1 MAQLQLAT
9 LQLSESSNDK
19 CITVATSSQGD
30 LVVETNNVKWFKSG
44 RLFRSFCFDDQEVIY
59 ASFVSF
65 DSVGP
70 SDENH
75 VSTVIVLKDSIHI
88 YNEFRGTSVLWL
100 PFVVTNALQFA
111 KGLILQRDTRRSG
124 KSLNGPRFLTLID
137 PLMDFG
143 LVVTT
148 DLSSISPSE
157 CLVSVARSPNSS
169 LYLTHSPT
177 DGRFVIYHSRQLTH
191 SKKYSKT
198 SRHSST
204 RRRSSSI
211 FPRSD
216 DQLSDNDMSTNLE
229 NTLAYSRG
237 EKAIALDRMSSGGD
251 AGNDGEYTNYDF
263 SSLRK
268 DIMLTE
274 VKAIDTEPV
283 QVSDVVAQQLSFF
296 DREAIVIFNRK
307 TNVLQVHMFVKAS
320 GPVER
325 PQPIDAVEYHVKD
338 LIINTDCSAAE
349 GCTILVRDSNDRV
362 VLLNPFVGV
371 SVPLD
376 ICSSNSEQLSWSG
389 TNRVK
394 CGSIDKLL
402 VLEPKTHLMNNCL
415 NLLSIFFDG
424 NSYEILRLRWA
435 LAYSQFYGDELT
447 AFTTVVASVI
457 SEFSSLSSL
466 DEENGDS
473 SQITFQSSVWDW
485 VAESTPKKRSPVFT
499 RKVVDTAHQL
509 VEELPIDS
517 SIERV
522 TYLTLA
528 LHIFREDRKL
538 DISCSE
544 DVKWLGE
551 LVGQLV
557 TSLKWPDSWCHY
569 YGVDINQ
576 GEQFVPPLAEPPN
589 LLASLAA
596 LCYKVDTDY
605 VCLSALVGGES
616 TLDEELT
623 PCTQVAIKA
632 FELLSMDL
640 PTAEDFVHLLIEA
653 GLTKQM
659 LARFPEGVAI
669 PILNVI
675 HMCKSESPISSDPA
689 FLELIDRDDL
699 ARVAQGVEHV
709 NLKPV
714 QSGTSGGAR
723 EIQGI
728 LASLNNPEATS
739 AWDEQVEADRV
750 AVARQ
755 VFSSDRRFY
764 EASKL
769 LQTSKVQST
778 TLVIPPDCNEHE
790 ALTLQKEV
798 AKTIAMRTFTVPL
811 GRSSLFFS
819 ARVPLTTERFPIPKL
834 NFNVLLRPDN
844 VTVPLDKSLLSEDS
858 TAWGYFHNGVSSGLS
873 VSRGARDISGN
884 WVAFNRP
891 QQLNAQ
897 HAGFLLGLG
906 LNGHMKNVEEW
917 HIFNYLG
924 PKHTLTSIGLLL
936 GMSVSLMGTM
946 DAKLTKVLSVHI
958 GALLPVGSNDL
969 NVGGSMQT
977 AGLVGIGFLYLGS
990 QHRRMTEMLAG
1001 EIGRDATDG
1010 DVILD
1015 EGYRLGAGISLGL
1028 INLGEGEAF
1037 SKGAT
1042 TSKLISLATP
1052 IRDIQ
1057 NPNFLDS
1064 PTSGA
1069 IYALMLIFMKTNN
1082 QGIASKL
1089 VPPESEPMLEYVRP
1103 DLLLLRA
1110 LAANIIMWDQIG
1122 SSVSWVEGQIASS
1135 LRRKYTLKSIKTL
1148 NSDMLSY
1155 MNIIAGNCFAL
1166 ALKHASTANE
1176 HAKSTLLH
1184 YLDEFMRLATLPTES
1199 HDQKLTQLGVINTQ
1213 DCLALSLA
1221 IVMVGTGDLD
1231 TFRRLRILHGRAGSE
1246 VPYGSF
1252 MATHLAMGTLF
1263 LGGGQF
1269 AFARSNLAIASLLI
1283 AFYPLFPSSMQDNR
1297 SHLQALRHFWVLAA
1311 EPRCLIVRNINNG
1324 QSCSESVTVTLKDGP
1339 PVVCQAP
1346 CLLPELDTI
1355 KALAITAPHVLP
1367 VHIDFEESPAY
1378 LESFKKTQTIYVKNV
1393 SDETSHI
1400 PAGVALRSDS
1410 DHFEVNND
1418 TLSGKLLRLQ
1428 VFQKSANRDLALF
1441 SNHAASSAHVGSLAP
1456 LLADM
1461 QYTLELTATNP
1472 TLFDDMWNLRLLIA
1486 HYSGIDSSQATFLPP
1501 VCVEKLKLLLRG
1513 ARAKM
1518 CLKRYGKTFSTP
1530 LGPLLNVGLCKRLD
1544 ILVIK
1549 LPTKD
1554 DGMLISCIQHLI
1566 SLLTSNCLATPKEE
1580 RLVATYICVLLPRV
1594 IEHLAHHPASPQL
1607 EATLRSALR
1616 WARAYS

>member
-1 MAQLQLAT
+1 MEQLRLAT
-9 LQLSESSNDK
+9 LQLSESSNDESA
-19 CITVATSSQGD
+19 TMATSSQGD
-30 LVVETNNVKWFKSG
+30 LVVETNKVRWFKSG

-70 SDENH
+70 SDDYH
-75 VSTVIVLKDSIHI
+75 VSTVIVLKDTIHI
-88 YNEFRGTSVLWL
+88 YNEFRGTTVLWL

-177 DGRFVIYHSRQLTH
+177 EGRFVIYHSRQLTH

-211 FPRSD
+211 FPRSE

-283 QVSDVVAQQLSFF
+283 QMSEVIAQQLSFF
-296 DREAIVIFNRK
+296 DREAIAIFNRK
-307 TNVLQVHMFVKAS
+307 TSVLQVHMFVKAS

-325 PQPIDAVEYHVKD
+325 PQPIDAVEYQVRD
-338 LIINTDCSAAE
+338 LITSTDCSAVE
-349 GCTILVRDSNDRV
+349 GCNLLVRDINDRV

-376 ICSSNSEQLSWSG
+376 INYTNAQHLSWSG
-389 TNRVK
+389 TNRVQ
-394 CGSIDKLL
+394 CGLTEKMLI
-402 VLEPKTHLMNNCL
+402 LEPKTHLMNNCL

-424 NSYEILRLRWA
+424 NSYEVLRLRWA

-447 AFTTVVASVI
+447 AFSTVVASVI
-457 SEFSSLSSL
+457 SEFSKLNAP
-466 DEENGDS
+466 DQEGDDPS
-473 SQITFQSSVWDW
+473 HITFQSSVWDW
-485 VAESTPKKRSPVFT
+485 VAESTPKRTTVFT
-499 RKVVDTAHQL
+499 TRVVETALQL

-522 TYLTLA
+522 TYLILA

-551 LVGQLV
+551 LMGQLV
-557 TSLKWPDSWCHY
+557 TSLKWPDSWCLY

-576 GEQFVPPLAEPPN
+576 GGEYYRFMPLTTSINTETFVPPLADPPN

-616 TLDEELT
+616 SVDEELT
-623 PCTQVAIKA
+623 PRTQVAIKA

-699 ARVAQGVEHV
+699 GRMAQGVEHV
-709 NLKPV
+709 NLKPTV
-714 QSGTSGGAR
+714 SSTSGGAR

-728 LASLNNPEATS
+728 LASLNNPESTS

-790 ALTLQKEV
+790 ALTMQKEV

-906 LNGHMKNVEEW
+906 LNGHMKSVEEW

-1028 INLGEGEAF
+1028 INLGEGEEL

-1089 VPPESEPMLEYVRP
+1089 APPESEPMLEYVRP

-1110 LAANIIMWDQIG
+1110 LAANIIMWDHIG
-1122 SSVSWVEGQIASS
+1122 SSVSWVEGQISAS
-1135 LRRKYTLKSIKTL
+1135 LRRKYTLKSIKAL

-1184 YLDEFMRLATLPTES
+1184 YLDEFMRLATLPTET

-1246 VPYGSF
+1246 VPYDSF

-1269 AFARSNLAIASLLI
+1269 AFSRSNLAIASLLI

-1324 QSCSESVTVTLKDGP
+1324 QSCPESVTVTLKDGP
-1339 PVVCQAP
+1339 PIVCQAP

-1355 KALAITAPHVLP
+1355 KALSITAPHVLP

-1461 QYTLELTATNP
+1461 QYTLELTASNP

-1486 HYSGIDSSQATFLPP
+1486 HYSGIDSSQAAFLPP

-1518 CLKRYGKTFSTP
+1518 VS
-1530 LGPLLNVGLCKRLD
+1530 
-1544 ILVIK
+1544 
-1549 LPTKD
+1549 
-1554 DGMLISCIQHLI
+1554 
-1566 SLLTSNCLATPKEE
+1566 
-1580 RLVATYICVLLPRV
+1580 
-1594 IEHLAHHPASPQL
+1594 
-1607 EATLRSALR
+1607 
-1616 WARAYS
+1616 

>member
-1 MAQLQLAT
+1 MALLQLAT
-9 LQLSESSNDK
+9 LQLSEGRNSGSA
-19 CITVATSSQGD
+19 TVATSSQGD
-30 LVVETNNVKWFKSG
+30 LVVETNKVQWFKSG
-44 RLFRSFCFDDQEVIY
+44 RLFRSFTFEDQEVIY

-70 SDENH
+70 SDEYR

-88 YNEFRGTSVLWL
+88 YNEFRGTTVLWL

-211 FPRSD
+211 FPRSEE
-216 DQLSDNDMSTNLE
+216 LSDNDMSTNLE
-229 NTLAYSRG
+229 STLAYSRG

-283 QVSDVVAQQLSFF
+283 QMSDVVAQQLSFF
-296 DREAIVIFNRK
+296 DREAIAIFNRK
-307 TNVLQVHMFVKAS
+307 TGVLQVHMFVRAS

-325 PQPIDAVEYHVKD
+325 PQPIDAVEYQVKD
-338 LIINTDCSAAE
+338 LITSTDCSSVE
-349 GCTILVRDSNDRV
+349 SCNLLVLDANDKV

-376 ICSSNSEQLSWSG
+376 INYTSPEQFSWSG
-389 TNRVK
+389 TNRVQ
-394 CGSIDKLL
+394 CGLSENLL
-402 VLEPKTHLMNNCL
+402 VLEPKTSLMNNCL

-435 LAYSQFYGDELT
+435 LAYSQFYGDELSS
-447 AFTTVVASVI
+447 FTTVIASVV
-457 SEFSSLSSL
+457 SEFSALSTSQPA
-466 DEENGDS
+466 DDS
-473 SQITFQSSVWDW
+473 SQISFQSSVWDW
-485 VAESTPKKRSPVFT
+485 VAEKTASSTPVFSN
-499 RKVVDTAHQL
+499 KIVETALQL

-538 DISCSE
+538 DFSCSE

-551 LVGQLV
+551 LMGQLV
-557 TSLKWPDSWCHY
+557 RCLKWPDSWCQY
-569 YGVDINQ
+569 YGVGVNE
-576 GEQFVPPLAEPPN
+576 GETFVPPLADPPN

-596 LCYKVDTDY
+596 LCYKVDTNY

-616 TLDEELT
+616 TVDEELT
-623 PCTQVAIKA
+623 PRTQVAIKA
-632 FELLSMDL
+632 FELLSMEL

-659 LARFPEGVAI
+659 LARFPEGAAI

-699 ARVAQGVEHV
+699 SRMAQGVEHV
-709 NLKPV
+709 NIKPSV
-714 QSGTSGGAR
+714 SSSGGAR

-728 LASLNNPEATS
+728 LASLNNPESTS

-891 QQLNAQ
+891 RQLNAQ

-1001 EIGRDATDG
+1001 EIGRDATDE

-1028 INLGEGEAF
+1028 INLGEGEEF
-1037 SKGAT
+1037 GKGAT
-1042 TSKLISLATP
+1042 TSKLVALATP

-1082 QGIASKL
+1082 HGIASKL
-1089 VPPESEPMLEYVRP
+1089 APPESEPMLEYVRP

-1110 LAANIIMWDQIG
+1110 LAANIIMWNQIG
-1122 SSVSWVEGQIASS
+1122 SSVSWVEGQISAS

-1184 YLDEFMRLATLPTES
+1184 YLDEFMRLATLPTET

-1269 AFARSNLAIASLLI
+1269 AFSRSNLAIASLLI

-1311 EPRCLIVRNINNG
+1311 EPRCLIVRNTNNG

-1339 PVVCQAP
+1339 PIVCQAP

-1355 KALAITAPHVLP
+1355 KALSINAPHVLP

-1418 TLSGKLLRLQ
+1418 TLSGKLLKLQ

-1461 QYTLELTATNP
+1461 QYTLELTASNP
-1472 TLFDDMWNLRLLIA
+1472 TMFDDMWNLRLLIA
-1486 HYSGIDSSQATFLPP
+1486 HYSGIDSSQAAFLPP

-1518 CLKRYGKTFSTP
+1518 
-1530 LGPLLNVGLCKRLD
+1530 
-1544 ILVIK
+1544 
-1549 LPTKD
+1549 
-1554 DGMLISCIQHLI
+1554 
-1566 SLLTSNCLATPKEE
+1566 LA
-1580 RLVATYICVLLPRV
+1580 
-1594 IEHLAHHPASPQL
+1594 
-1607 EATLRSALR
+1607 
-1616 WARAYS
+1616 

>member
-9 LQLSESSNDK
+9 LQLAERSNSV
-19 CITVATSSQGD
+19 CETVATSDQGD
-30 LVVETNNVKWFKSG
+30 LVVESNKVKWFKSG
-44 RLFRSFCFDDQEVIY
+44 RLFRSISFDDQEVIY

-65 DSVGP
+65 DSMGP
-70 SDENH
+70 SDEYH

-88 YNEFRGTSVLWL
+88 YNEFRGTTVLWL

-157 CLVSVARSPNSS
+157 CLVSVARSSNSS

-177 DGRFVIYHSRQLTH
+177 EGRFVIYHSRQLTH

-211 FPRSD
+211 FPRSE

-274 VKAIDTEPV
+274 VKVIDSEPV
-283 QVSDVVAQQLSFF
+283 QMSDVVAQQLSFF
-296 DREAIVIFNRK
+296 EREAIAIFNRK

-325 PQPIDAVEYHVKD
+325 PQPIDAVEYQVKD
-338 LIINTDCSAAE
+338 LITSTDCSSVE
-349 GCTILVRDSNDRV
+349 GCNLLVRDANDRV

-376 ICSSNSEQLSWSG
+376 IGCNGSEKLSWSG
-389 TNRVK
+389 TNRVQ
-394 CGSIDKLL
+394 CGSAEKLL
-402 VLEPKTHLMNNCL
+402 VLEPKTSLMNNCL

-447 AFTTVVASVI
+447 AFTTVVASVV
-457 SEFSSLSSL
+457 SEFSPLAVPDQAS
-466 DEENGDS
+466 DD
-473 SQITFQSSVWDW
+473 SQITFESSVWDW
-485 VAESTPKKRSPVFT
+485 VAEGASKTAPAFTKKVLQVAHEL
-499 RKVVDTAHQL
+499 VVS
-509 VEELPIDS
+509 LPIDS

-522 TYLTLA
+522 TYMTLA

-551 LVGQLV
+551 LMGQLV
-557 TSLKWPDSWCHY
+557 TSLKWPDSWCQY
-569 YGVDINQ
+569 YGVDVNQ
-576 GEQFVPPLAEPPN
+576 GEIFVPPLADPPN

-616 TLDEELT
+616 TVDEELT
-623 PCTQVAIKA
+623 PRTQVAIKA

-640 PTAEDFVHLLIEA
+640 PTAEGFIHLLIEA
-653 GLTKQM
+653 GFTKQM

-669 PILNVI
+669 PILNVVHI
-675 HMCKSESPISSDPA
+675 CKSESPISSDPA
-689 FLELIDRDDL
+689 FLEIIDRDDL
-699 ARVAQGVEHV
+699 ARMAQGIEHV
-709 NLKPV
+709 SLKPTSS
-714 QSGTSGGAR
+714 SGAAR

-728 LASLNNPEATS
+728 LASLNNPESTS

-1028 INLGEGEAF
+1028 INLGEGEEF
-1037 SKGAT
+1037 SKGST
-1042 TSKLISLATP
+1042 TSKLVSLATP

-1089 VPPESEPMLEYVRP
+1089 APPDSEPMLEYVRP

-1122 SSVSWVEGQIASS
+1122 SSVSWVEGQISAF

-1184 YLDEFMRLATLPTES
+1184 YLDEFMRLATLPTET

-1269 AFARSNLAIASLLI
+1269 AFSRSNLAIASLLI

-1324 QSCSESVTVTLKDGP
+1324 QSCAESVTVTLKDGP
-1339 PVVCQAP
+1339 PIVCQAP

-1355 KALAITAPHVLP
+1355 KALSINAPHVLP

-1410 DHFEVNND
+1410 DHFEVNHD
-1418 TLSGKLLRLQ
+1418 TLSGKLLKLQ

-1441 SNHAASSAHVGSLAP
+1441 SNHTASPAHVGSLSP

-1461 QYTLELTATNP
+1461 QYTLELTASNP

-1486 HYSGIDSSQATFLPP
+1486 HYSGIDSSQAAFLPP

-1518 CLKRYGKTFSTP
+1518 VS
-1530 LGPLLNVGLCKRLD
+1530 
-1544 ILVIK
+1544 
-1549 LPTKD
+1549 
-1554 DGMLISCIQHLI
+1554 
-1566 SLLTSNCLATPKEE
+1566 
-1580 RLVATYICVLLPRV
+1580 
-1594 IEHLAHHPASPQL
+1594 
-1607 EATLRSALR
+1607 
-1616 WARAYS
+1616 